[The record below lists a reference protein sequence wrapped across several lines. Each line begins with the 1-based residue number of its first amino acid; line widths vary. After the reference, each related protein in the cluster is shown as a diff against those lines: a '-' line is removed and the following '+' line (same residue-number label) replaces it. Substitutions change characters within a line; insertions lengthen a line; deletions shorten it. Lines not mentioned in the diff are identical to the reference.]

1 MSTEQVMDHS
11 TNPHGVPGPHG
22 VGPGGGGGGGGD
34 GSDGSRS
41 PPLSGGEHSKS
52 SGGGS
57 PSCTQSSRSRP
68 WHDCNRQN
76 EPDKIQIPKL

>member
-1 MSTEQVMDHS
+1 MDHS
-11 TNPHGVPGPHG
+11 ANPHGVAGPHG
-22 VGPGGGGGGGGD
+22 VASGVGD

-57 PSCTQSSRSRP
+57 PSCTPSSRSRP

-76 EPDKIQIPKL
+76 EPDKIQIPKLQVTFDLIGR